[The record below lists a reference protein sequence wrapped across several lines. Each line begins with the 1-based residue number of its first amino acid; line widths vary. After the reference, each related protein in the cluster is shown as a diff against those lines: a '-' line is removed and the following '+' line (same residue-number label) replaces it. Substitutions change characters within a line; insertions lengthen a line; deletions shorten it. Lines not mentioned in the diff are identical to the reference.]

1 MHCRHL
7 RAWTL
12 PQSDWCAAAF
22 LQTGQ
27 EKTLLP
33 NSNTHGEDWVLPL
46 PTTPGPCFTL
56 MRQHSCANSTARETK
71 ETTDKLVAKDRL
83 AARHKMMIEG
93 QLDIRAV
100 HAKVWL
106 GRNYW
111 SFRRKRFPT
120 FAHFCNVGH
129 IQLRSA

>member
-1 MHCRHL
+1 
-7 RAWTL
+7 
-12 PQSDWCAAAF
+12 
-22 LQTGQ
+22 
-27 EKTLLP
+27 
-33 NSNTHGEDWVLPL
+33 
-46 PTTPGPCFTL
+46 
-56 MRQHSCANSTARETK
+56 
-71 ETTDKLVAKDRL
+71 
-83 AARHKMMIEG
+83 MMIEG

-129 IQLRSA
+129 IQLRSASVPDTNGSMQLSQFCIRLDGRDQGFQKCFNGIFASIPDNDG

>member
-7 RAWTL
+7 RARGL
-12 PQSDWCAAAF
+12 FHS
-22 LQTGQ
+22 QTGVQ
-27 EKTLLP
+27 QLFCKPGRKNHCCPIQILMDKTGSCHCPPLL
-33 NSNTHGEDWVLPL
+33 DLVLH
-46 PTTPGPCFTL
+46 T
-56 MRQHSCANSTARETK
+56 CANSTARETK

-93 QLDIRAV
+93 QLDIRAA